1 MPLTINVN
9 YSNNFPTTAQT
20 AFGQAVT
27 TWQNTL
33 DSAVP
38 VKVEAYWDVNLGGAL
53 TSMCIPNGIIN
64 FGKGTVNTWYPSA
77 LADKLT
83 GLDLQLMQ
91 PDMAV
96 FFGKNFNW
104 FSGQGNPASTQ
115 YDLQSIALH
124 ELCHGFGFFGLFWVD
139 ITLGSYG
146 NNNLFGVI
154 PPGVQPLPFVLP
166 NLNNFPSVYGRS
178 IITQSFEYLTNP
190 AAFTNGSVE
199 LGNTLRGNINRPLKF
214 NSVPSKTYEVYV
226 PYPFVP
232 FTSIEHLDPS
242 NFPNSLM
249 RPSIDKGQVIRIVDA
264 PVQAILKEL
273 GW

>member
-9 YSNNFPTTAQT
+9 YHNFTTATQA
-20 AFGQAVT
+20 AFARAVT
-27 TWQNTL
+27 TWENTL
-33 DSAVP
+33 YSAVT
-38 VKVEAYWDVNLGGAL
+38 VNVEAYWGVNLGGAL

-83 GLDLQLMQ
+83 GLDLQLGQ

-96 FFGKNFNW
+96 FFDKNFNW
-104 FSGQGNPASTQ
+104 FSGPGNPASTQ

-154 PPGVQPLPFVLP
+154 PRGVQPLPFVLP
-166 NLNNFPSVYGRS
+166 NLNNFPSVYGRNIS
-178 IITQSFEYLTNP
+178 TKSFEYLTDP

-199 LGNTLRGNINRPLKF
+199 LGNTLQGNINQPLKF
-214 NSVPSKTYEVYV
+214 YSVPSTTYEVYV
-226 PYPFVP
+226 PNPFAP
-232 FTSIEHLDPS
+232 FTSIEHLDPVS
-242 NFPNSLM
+242 FPNSLM
-249 RPSIDKGQVIRIVDA
+249 RPSIGPGQVIRIVDA
-264 PVQAILKEL
+264 PVQLILKAL